1 MLITLLAVGCAP
13 GAARVPLGGSALA
26 DDLRRETGHVVA
38 PLGSAAAI
46 DWSALELRV
55 AGGAIG
61 STQDGHYVVEETAR
75 RMVDTL
81 FIEVVDDIPVDA
93 DTDLGEVMT
102 DEALAESTRSRIARW
117 EVVEATYTTSRRV
130 DLVASLSVQTLLKPW
145 LMTIARPGS
154 PPPRPADAPA
164 PVGVVVDARGIAFEP
179 TYVARLATL
188 DGRVLYGGEMWEEQA
203 VEAPP
208 FAYVASLDEAV
219 TRARAGAADAPVLSL
234 VATAFSGGLLRLD
247 EPSHARALEAS
258 DVWGRSTV
266 FVVVDGG

>member
-1 MLITLLAVGCAP
+1 VLIALLAVGCAP

-26 DDLRRETGHVVA
+26 DDLREATGHVVA
-38 PLGSAAAI
+38 PIGSAAVI

-61 STQDGHYVVEETAR
+61 SSQDGHYVVEENAR
-75 RMVDTL
+75 RMVDAL
-81 FIEVVDDIPVDA
+81 FVEVVDDIPVDA
-93 DTDLGEVMT
+93 ETDLGDVMS
-102 DEALAESTRSRIARW
+102 DAALAESTRSRIARW

-154 PPPRPADAPA
+154 PPPRPAAAPA
-164 PVGVVVDARGIAFEP
+164 PGVVVDARGIAFEP

-208 FAYVASLDEAV
+208 FAYVTSLDEAV
-219 TRARAGAADAPVLSL
+219 ARARVGAADAPVLSL
-234 VATAFSGGLLRLD
+234 VATAFSGGVLRLD
-247 EPSHARALEAS
+247 EDSHARALEAA
-258 DVWGRSTV
+258 DVWGRATV